1 MSTFDHPHHLTPQQ
15 QAVVQH
21 EDGPALVFAV
31 AGAGKTTAMVQR
43 IRRLV
48 ADGRC
53 PPAHI
58 LATSFG
64 RANVLDLRQA
74 LAAWPACRPVDART
88 LHSLGREVI
97 VTAHRLGYA
106 GQWQVNGRQENSD
119 NLAHQLL
126 NQAITLAYKEKLPF
140 QRELDSFDRQDFL
153 DYVGSCKG
161 NLAT

>member
-48 ADGRC
+48 AEGRC
-53 PPAHI
+53 APAHI

-74 LAAWPACRPVDART
+74 LAAWPACHPVDART

-97 VTAHRLGYA
+97 VAAQRLG
-106 GQWQVNGRQENSD
+106 
-119 NLAHQLL
+119 
-126 NQAITLAYKEKLPF
+126 
-140 QRELDSFDRQDFL
+140 
-153 DYVGSCKG
+153 
-161 NLAT
+161 